1 MPNQFAI
8 IIHSYPT
15 SPGRQARA
23 AFFDP
28 RWWYRF
34 IPSRAIAFNA
44 AGSALGRAEGF
55 LVVLNY
61 SALQL
66 QRLPLERLF
75 KRTVG
80 AGKKASR
87 LGARIVGIGQPL
99 LHALGDSTAA
109 FARQLKPTVTS
120 GAGTAAAA
128 AIDGMGKAA
137 ALMGIDPGEAS
148 VLVMGAAEPLGSA
161 CTQILALDGFDYL
174 TLVDR
179 DRARLDY
186 LARRVLY
193 DYGVAC
199 KISTQ
204 VSRAVA
210 RADLIVVAGE
220 RAKPGL
226 DSSEIKPGT
235 VVCNLSAVPRLTL
248 DILHHRPDVMIF
260 DQAVLRLPGET
271 VLDYDLGL
279 PEREIYAPMAEAILM
294 ALEGRFDR
302 YFLGPEMR
310 VEKILDMRN
319 LSRKHGFILSGFAA
333 LSHHFDFAGVRAIKN
348 NRPA

>member
-148 VLVMGAAEPLGSA
+148 VLVMGA
-161 CTQILALDGFDYL
+161 
-174 TLVDR
+174 
-179 DRARLDY
+179 
-186 LARRVLY
+186 
-193 DYGVAC
+193 
-199 KISTQ
+199 
-204 VSRAVA
+204 
-210 RADLIVVAGE
+210 
-220 RAKPGL
+220 
-226 DSSEIKPGT
+226 
-235 VVCNLSAVPRLTL
+235 
-248 DILHHRPDVMIF
+248 
-260 DQAVLRLPGET
+260 
-271 VLDYDLGL
+271 
-279 PEREIYAPMAEAILM
+279 
-294 ALEGRFDR
+294 
-302 YFLGPEMR
+302 
-310 VEKILDMRN
+310 
-319 LSRKHGFILSGFAA
+319 
-333 LSHHFDFAGVRAIKN
+333 
-348 NRPA
+348 